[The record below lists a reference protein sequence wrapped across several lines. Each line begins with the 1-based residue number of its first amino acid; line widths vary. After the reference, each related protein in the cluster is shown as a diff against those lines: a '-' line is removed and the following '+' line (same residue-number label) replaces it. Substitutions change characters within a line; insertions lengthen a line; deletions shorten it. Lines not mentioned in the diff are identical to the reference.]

1 MKVIVKFSKKG
12 YVKFLSHLDT
22 MRLFQRIFRRTEI
35 RLSHSNGFNPQPK
48 MSFATALPLGTESN
62 GEYMEVEL
70 EEDVQLEEL
79 RKKLEDNSPLGISI
93 IKIKEK
99 VGKESI
105 MSQIRWSEY
114 IVKVDLEK
122 NIDLECLKKDIGEFL
137 SKEEILYSKSK
148 KKKNKVISTTTNI
161 REYIKWI
168 KLLQVR
174 DSELTLGMFL
184 KTGSEGNLKP
194 EIVIEKLEEYYK
206 IGIDKDSVQVERIE
220 LFLELEDRLTTP
232 I

>member
-1 MKVIVKFSKKG
+1 MKVIVKFRKKG

-22 MRLFQRIFRRTEI
+22 MRLFQRIFRRTGI
-35 RLSHSNGFNPQPK
+35 RLVHSNGFNPQPK

-70 EEDVQLEEL
+70 EENIDLEEL
-79 RKKLEDNSPLGISI
+79 RRELEDNSPLGISI
-93 IKIKEK
+93 VKIKEK
-99 VGKESI
+99 LGKDSI

-114 IVKVDLEK
+114 IVKFDLE
-122 NIDLECLKKDIGEFL
+122 NSIEFDLLSKHIENFL
-137 SKEEILYSKSK
+137 SKDEIIYSKSK
-148 KKKNKVISTTTNI
+148 KKKNKLTSTTTNI

-168 KLLQVR
+168 KVLEI
-174 DSELTLGMFL
+174 SGNELTLGMFL

-194 EIVIEKLEEYYK
+194 EIVVEKLEEFYE
-206 IGIDKDSVQVERIE
+206 IGLDKDSIQVERID
-220 LFLELEDRLTTP
+220 LFLELEDRLSTP

>member
-1 MKVIVKFSKKG
+1 MKIIVKFSKKG

-35 RLSHSNGFNPQPK
+35 RLAHSNGFNPQPK

-70 EEDVQLEEL
+70 EESLDLEDI
-79 RKKLEDNSPLGISI
+79 KNKLQDNSPIGINI

-99 VGKESI
+99 TSKEAI
-105 MSQIRWSEY
+105 MSLIRWSEY
-114 IVKVDLEK
+114 NVTVDLEK
-122 NIDLECLKKDIGEFL
+122 NIDMENLKKHMKDFL
-137 SKEEILYSKSK
+137 SKEEIIYSKSK
-148 KKKNKVISTTTNI
+148 KKKNKMVYTSTNI

-168 KLLQVR
+168 KIINLENNELQ
-174 DSELTLGMFL
+174 LGMFL

-194 EIVIEKLEEYYK
+194 EIVIGKLEEYYNL
-206 IGIDKDSVQVERIE
+206 GVDLDSVQVERLD
-220 LFLELEDRLTTP
+220 LFIELEDRLSTP